1 MIRPLFL
8 MMLSLSVVGVVTLP
22 AIAANTVRKLY
33 RRESIREYFHTIA
46 IGFDQAGGSILYGQE
61 DWTVSSWT
69 YVLHVRGNRNA
80 TVFMGFIDLLFGKD
94 HCRESWEWESEQH
107 HLSAAMAL
115 SYQNKGGKNNES

>member
-8 MMLSLSVVGVVTLP
+8 MLLSLSVVGIVTLP

-46 IGFDQAGGSILYGQE
+46 IGFDQAGGSILYAKE

-69 YVLHVRGNRNA
+69 YVLHTTGNRHA
-80 TVFMGFIDLLFGKD
+80 TVFMRFIDLLFGKN
-94 HCRESWEWESEQH
+94 HCKQSWEWESQKHRSE
-107 HLSAAMAL
+107 ACEEKN
-115 SYQNKGGKNNES
+115 YQIKGGNKQ